1 MPNLKLLK
9 IDNYENAITTANDKL
24 TVRLL
29 Y

>member
-1 MPNLKLLK
+1 MPNLKLLN
-9 IDNYENAITTANDKL
+9 IDNYKDAIITANDKL